1 MHLGIESVP
10 FLKKKSKDQV
20 NGTLANSNLLR
31 FHEHTILCIEHG
43 IYKQKGKNR
52 EWIYNVKNKPLFQ
65 VEL

>member
-31 FHEHTILCIEHG
+31 LNTL